1 MSVFQ
6 GRTGLYSSTSI
17 CIVVPTYNE
26 ADNVPQLITGIEA
39 LGISDLTLVLV
50 DDNSP
55 DGTADLAESVGKNS
69 DICVYV
75 LRGRSKSGLGT
86 AYVKGFRWV
95 LEREFNVIIQMDA
108 DLSHSPE
115 YIPKMLQLLDK
126 YQVVVGSRY
135 ITNGVVD
142 EDWHW
147 TRKFISWIGN
157 YAIRK
162 IAYLQINDVTSG
174 FKAYRRSALS
184 CIDFDLARCKGFGF
198 QSEIAY
204 ICQLM
209 GLKIVELPII
219 FSDRQ
224 LGTSKMSLGIIMEA
238 VVKMIYIRVK
248 LRRAPP

>member
-1 MSVFQ
+1 M
-6 GRTGLYSSTSI
+6 
-17 CIVVPTYNE
+17 
-26 ADNVPQLITGIEA
+26 
-39 LGISDLTLVLV
+39 
-50 DDNSP
+50 
-55 DGTADLAESVGKNS
+55 
-69 DICVYV
+69 
-75 LRGRSKSGLGT
+75 
-86 AYVKGFRWV
+86 
-95 LEREFNVIIQMDA
+95 ERELNVIIQMDA

-135 ITNGVVD
+135 ITNGVVG

-198 QSEIAY
+198 QCEIAY

-248 LRRAPP
+248 LRRARP